1 MYIKRVVLKDL
12 KGFENLDFSF
22 TAPGWNVL
30 TGENGSGKT
39 SVLKALALALI
50 GPDVARALQ
59 PSLRGWIREGAKKAE
74 IEAQISPDSRDKFTT
89 GRPPKDSLWSELE
102 IVRNGG
108 PEASIKPTNKRKRT
122 GPLNG
127 PWAENTAGWFATGY
141 GPFRRLYG
149 ASPEAQRV
157 MSGPN
162 RVARFATMFKEDA
175 TLLECE
181 LWLKELSH
189 KSLEGKE
196 RDGRILDQVATLLN
210 DDFLRSG
217 HKIERVDSDGL
228 WLKDAAGIV
237 LPLAE
242 MSEGYRAALALMID
256 ILRHVDGVF
265 GDENLVIKRDDHWVV
280 PHRGVVLI
288 DEVDAHLHPAWQREI
303 GFWLKSRFPEFQF
316 IVTTHSAL
324 VCQAA
329 DLGGIFRLPPPG
341 SGEGA
346 FQIGEEDYWKIVR
359 ATPNEILLS
368 PAFGLTQTRSNRA
381 VAERQKYARLK
392 AKQMSLG
399 LRPDEKKQMNLLFE
413 QYVGP
418 EEPLEG

>member
-59 PSLRGWIREGAKKAE
+59 PSLRGWIREGTKKAE

-157 MSGPN
+157 MSGPS
-162 RVARFATMFKEDA
+162 RVARFATMFTA
-175 TLLECE
+175 HC
-181 LWLKELSH
+181 LS
-189 KSLEGKE
+189 
-196 RDGRILDQVATLLN
+196 LLN
-210 DDFLRSG
+210 
-217 HKIERVDSDGL
+217 
-228 WLKDAAGIV
+228 AAF
-237 LPLAE
+237 
-242 MSEGYRAALALMID
+242 RN
-256 ILRHVDGVF
+256 F
-265 GDENLVIKRDDHWVV
+265 TK
-280 PHRGVVLI
+280 
-288 DEVDAHLHPAWQREI
+288 AWGE
-303 GFWLKSRFPEFQF
+303 
-316 IVTTHSAL
+316 SAL
-324 VCQAA
+324 N
-329 DLGGIFRLPPPG
+329 
-341 SGEGA
+341 
-346 FQIGEEDYWKIVR
+346 
-359 ATPNEILLS
+359 TPMLCFLC
-368 PAFGLTQTRSNRA
+368 
-381 VAERQKYARLK
+381 
-392 AKQMSLG
+392 
-399 LRPDEKKQMNLLFE
+399 
-413 QYVGP
+413 
-418 EEPLEG
+418 